1 MNLKMP
7 LCAVWCKYQ
16 YRTNNAGAF
25 CDTASAFCFACQCAG
40 QSSVV
45 GMKQK
50 LQMTNSGPG
59 DSAADQMVVICSEK
73 QARVRERIYCIL
85 S

>member
-1 MNLKMP
+1 M
-7 LCAVWCKYQ
+7 
-16 YRTNNAGAF
+16 
-25 CDTASAFCFACQCAG
+25 
-40 QSSVV
+40 V

-73 QARVRERIYCIL
+73 QARVRKQIYCISSRFTVCTRFRFNVCVVL
-85 S
+85 SP